1 MAKIKLMSSFSLI
14 PEGRYVMQVTDAK
27 YDETFGKIVVTLAT
41 EKGQTHNERFNIISK
56 TGELNEKALSVF
68 SSFANTILQ
77 DYSEKEIETDEL
89 IGKYILCVVEHEEY
103 TNKDDDLRTKAKIVE
118 RYPANG
124 FNDITPEKKEPEK
137 HYNLD
142 DVL

>member
-14 PEGRYVMQVTDAK
+14 PEGRYVMQVTNAK
-27 YDETFGKIVVTLAT
+27 YDETFGKIIVTLAT
-41 EKGQTHNERFNIISK
+41 EKGQTHDERFNIISK

-103 TNKDDDLRTKAKIVE
+103 MNKDDNLRTKAKLVE
-118 RYPANG
+118 WYPANG
-124 FNDITPEKKEPEK
+124 FDDITPEKKEPEK